1 VNRRGESCRHR
12 RSVLPR
18 EGSDWPSALVRG
30 ASWAYANP
38 SDYEQRP
45 WWQQAGPTIVEPFP
59 NDTTYFGNQT
69 QSWMIN
75 FGVRDMDAMV
85 AQLRA
90 GGIEV
95 TVDPETYPNGRFAR
109 LYDPEGNPVELW
121 EPKSPEAT

>member
-1 VNRRGESCRHR
+1 VEKVVGIGGLFFRAKDPTGLRRWYEEHLGLTRT
-12 RSVLPR
+12 
-18 EGSDWPSALVRG
+18 
-30 ASWAYANP
+30 P